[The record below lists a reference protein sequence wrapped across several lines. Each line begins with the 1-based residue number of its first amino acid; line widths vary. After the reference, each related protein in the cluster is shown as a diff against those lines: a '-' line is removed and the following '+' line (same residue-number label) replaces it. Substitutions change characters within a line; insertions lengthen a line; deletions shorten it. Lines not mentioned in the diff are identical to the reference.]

1 MNTLQRKLYA
11 AVLRLH
17 PAAFRNQFGREMAL
31 DFEDALASSGFAS
44 LCLDALLSLGRQ
56 WTAHLLPCPTEQLP
70 ARRLSLLAGDYV
82 MLSPGGPPPF
92 AIARASILATLLLF
106 GICFMLSA
114 SSRRTP
120 IDLPIGSGSQA
131 KGIHS
136 SAQHHPYAAG
146 YRTGTSTTHPAA
158 TEVLGPAGSLR
169 SPGSASGE
177 AEDSSPGSI
186 GPSVIDPELK
196 KYLWQFAAF
205 IELVWILALL
215 LYKRPGIAKKIVFA
229 LFGLTAFAAPLA
241 FASAVGPFFFA
252 EVQPPPKPEL
262 LLFHPSGP
270 PLSYDVAT
278 VKPLSADAAAG
289 TVKLP
294 PGTSLNPYSVRRYLM
309 DAYGASYPVQ
319 IAGGPD
325 WLKDAFLIHGKV
337 PDDLEAASQKMT
349 RQQRIEQARA
359 MQQSLLAE
367 RFHLVAHFE
376 TRVLPVYALV
386 PAKGGLK
393 IVEVPQPPEPKPGD
407 PPMHLGPGDSLPPGS
422 SRTMFNSS
430 GLRVLNAR
438 AIKMQLLARI
448 IGPDAGDRPIVNHT
462 GFSGCFD
469 VTDLTWA
476 PLGDAAAD
484 NAPDAPSLTMALEK
498 TLGIKLVPAQAP
510 IEVLVIDRID
520 KPTEN

>member
-205 IELVWILALL
+205 IELVWIWLSCSTSAPASQRRSSSHSSASPHSRRRWHLPPPSAPSSLPKYNPHPSPNYSSSILPALPCL
-215 LYKRPGIAKKIVFA
+215 TTSPRSSRSAPTLPPARSSCRPAH
-229 LFGLTAFAAPLA
+229 LSTPT
-241 FASAVGPFFFA
+241 ASA
-252 EVQPPPKPEL
+252 
-262 LLFHPSGP
+262 
-270 PLSYDVAT
+270 AT
-278 VKPLSADAAAG
+278 SWTPTAQFTPCRSLAA
-289 TVKLP
+289 
-294 PGTSLNPYSVRRYLM
+294 R
-309 DAYGASYPVQ
+309 
-319 IAGGPD
+319 

-407 PPMHLGPGDSLPPGS
+407 PPIHLGPGDSLPPGS

-430 GLRVLNAR
+430 GLRVLNAGHQN
-438 AIKMQLLARI
+438 AA
-448 IGPDAGDRPIVNHT
+448 PRPHHRPRRRRPPHRQPHRLQR
-462 GFSGCFD
+462 CFD